1 MSDQIGLSPT
11 QESIISILLV
21 PSSILSILGSS
32 AIIYNV
38 RYDDKKTPYR
48 RILLGLSICDI
59 ITSVG
64 WMLQPFL
71 TPTDVEEPWVYAV
84 GNDGTCTMIG
94 AFAQF
99 GFSAH
104 WYNGFLSYYF
114 LLTARFG
121 MREDLFEKRFEY
133 KGHAFIFL
141 WSIATAIAGAAAGLF
156 NPLSVVPGCWVKT
169 CDENGVCNS
178 ILPVWIFGG
187 GPSMLMFLSIL
198 INNLILFCYVRT
210 TVLRAQK
217 RAMRAQEDLAS
228 YPFNVKEEQAPSS
241 QGETSKDTEK
251 SSSFFKISGKRK
263 REEAMLQSSEN
274 QWRRVKQVGTQ
285 SFLYVGAYVLVNA
298 WGFATLSLDAIDY
311 EQTEN
316 PAKVFFPLLVM
327 QSIFVPSQGLFNCLI
342 FFRPIF
348 IQTRKKFP
356 GESTMWYI
364 QKTVFRAKKVV
375 DESPST
381 IENVLKP
388 STNEASASSNNVG
401 SNQTTPKLT
410 KESIGDA

>member
-1 MSDQIGLSPT
+1 
-11 QESIISILLV
+11 
-21 PSSILSILGSS
+21 
-32 AIIYNV
+32 
-38 RYDDKKTPYR
+38 
-48 RILLGLSICDI
+48 
-59 ITSVG
+59 
-64 WMLQPFL
+64 
-71 TPTDVEEPWVYAV
+71 
-84 GNDGTCTMIG
+84 
-94 AFAQF
+94 
-99 GFSAH
+99 
-104 WYNGFLSYYF
+104 
-114 LLTARFG
+114 
-121 MREDLFEKRFEY
+121 
-133 KGHAFIFL
+133 
-141 WSIATAIAGAAAGLF
+141 
-156 NPLSVVPGCWVKT
+156 
-169 CDENGVCNS
+169 
-178 ILPVWIFGG
+178 
-187 GPSMLMFLSIL
+187 
-198 INNLILFCYVRT
+198 
-210 TVLRAQK
+210 
-217 RAMRAQEDLAS
+217 MRAQEDLAS
-228 YPFNVKEEQAPSS
+228 YPFNVKEEEDPSS

-263 REEAMLQSSEN
+263 REEAYLQSSEN

-348 IQTRKKFP
+348 IQTRTKFP

-364 QKTVFRAKKVV
+364 QKTVFRRKKVV
-375 DESPST
+375 DESPSS

>member
-1 MSDQIGLSPT
+1 MSDAVGLSAT
-11 QESIISILLV
+11 QEGIVSILLL

-38 RYDDKKTPYR
+38 RHDGKKTPYR

-84 GNDGTCTMIG
+84 GNDATCTMIG

-114 LLTARFG
+114 LLTVSFG
-121 MREDLFEKRFEY
+121 MREEIFEKRFEY
-133 KGHAFIFL
+133 KAHIFIFA
-141 WSIATAIAGAAAGLF
+141 WSVATAIYGAAAGIF

-169 CDENGVCNS
+169 CDEDGICNS
-178 ILPVWIFGG
+178 ILPAWIFGG

-198 INNLILFCYVRT
+198 INNLILYCYVRK
-210 TVLRAQK
+210 TVIRAEK
-217 RAMRAQEDLAS
+217 RAIQAQEDLAS
-228 YPFNVKEEQAPSS
+228 YHFRFNQEDPSNKGS
-241 QGETSKDTEK
+241 VSKGTEM
-251 SSSFFKISGKRK
+251 SSSFLGTSEKRK
-263 REEAMLQSSEN
+263 RDQVMLQSLEN

-285 SFLYVGAYVLVNA
+285 SFLYVGAYILVNA
-298 WGFATLSLDAIDY
+298 WGFTTLSLDAVDY

-316 PAKVFFPLLVM
+316 PSTVFFPLLVL
-327 QSIFVPSQGLFNCLI
+327 QSLFVPSQGFFNCII
-342 FFRPIF
+342 FFRPKLL
-348 IQTRKKFP
+348 QTRKKFP
-356 GESTMWYI
+356 GESTSWYVRRI
-364 QKTVFRAKKVV
+364 IFGKTVDNSSEETAKQLRGKTI
-375 DESPST
+375 DNSPK
-381 IENVLKP
+381 ENAQQFP
-388 STNEASASSNNVG
+388 DNETSSGNED
-401 SNQTTPKLT
+401 S
-410 KESIGDA
+410 S

>member
-11 QESIISILLV
+11 QESIISTLLV

-38 RYDDKKTPYR
+38 RHDGKKTPYR

-71 TPTDVEEPWVYAV
+71 TPTDVESPWVYAV
-84 GNDGTCTMIG
+84 GNDATCTMIG
-94 AFAQF
+94 AFGQF

-114 LLTARFG
+114 LLTVRFG
-121 MREDLFEKRFEY
+121 MRQDAFEQRFEY

-169 CDENGVCNS
+169 CDEYGVCNS

-198 INNLILFCYVRT
+198 INNFILFCYVRK
-210 TVLRAQK
+210 TVVRAEK
-217 RAMRAQEDLAS
+217 RAMRAQEDLATS
-228 YPFNVKEEQAPSS
+228 YPSNVNEEEDPLS
-241 QGETSKDTEK
+241 QGEISKGTETSLD
-251 SSSFFKISGKRK
+251 FPVISRK
-263 REEAMLQSSEN
+263 KKKVEAILQTTEN
-274 QWRRVKQVGTQ
+274 QWRRVKQVGSQ
-285 SFLYVGAYVLVNA
+285 SFRYVGAYVLVNV

-311 EQTEN
+311 EKTEN
-316 PAKVFFPLLVM
+316 PAKVFFPLLIM
-327 QSIFVPSQGLFNCLI
+327 QSIFVPCQGLFNCLI
-342 FFRPIF
+342 FFRPRL
-348 IQTRKKFP
+348 IQTRKKSP
-356 GESTMWYI
+356 GQSTMWYI
-364 QKTVFRAKKVV
+364 KRTVFGKKV
-375 DESPST
+375 DESPSI
-381 IENVLKP
+381 IENVRG
-388 STNEASASSNNVG
+388 SSINEASASSHNVS
-401 SNQTTPKLT
+401 SNQTTSKLT